1 MKNEINNLISSWYEV
16 RADDEKVAAFSPI
29 SREASD
35 KAFKLVDDTHLDLY
49 KDKVI
54 QIVACRITQID
65 ANHVEHRDEVIWETH
80 PTVIEEEY
88 DPIRNKN
95 HGDFNYETSIF

>member
-54 QIVACRITQID
+54 QIVACTIKQID
-65 ANHVEHRDEVIWETH
+65 ANHIEHRDEVIWETH
-80 PTVIEEEY
+80 PTVLEY
-88 DPIRNKN
+88 DPIRNSN
-95 HGDFNYETSIF
+95 QGDFNYETSIF